1 MKATRLQW
9 LLPLFLSLSFSKIS
23 AQINLIPVPA
33 SYAHATDTVKQ
44 FFKGDMLSIAQ
55 DSVYLLNQRQLDYYR
70 LLMSFKIDVTKDNL
84 NMQQVFDKL
93 YKSMAA
99 MLVDMESLNKQMK
112 ANADA
117 TGNAGKELAE
127 TTLKHAKNAD
137 SLMIRADNTLKNAI
151 DSLHKADS
159 FLLAAK
165 LSIKTE
171 QDNRWKRSLKW
182 GAIGGGVGAIL
193 GFILRSY
200 LK

>member
-1 MKATRLQW
+1 MKATLFQW
-9 LLPLFLSLSFSKIS
+9 LLPLFLSLSFSKMS
-23 AQINLIPVPA
+23 AQIHPIPVPA

-44 FFKGDMLSIAQ
+44 FFKGDMLAIAQ

-70 LLMSFKIDVTKDNL
+70 LLMSFKIDVSKDNL

-99 MLVDMESLNKQMK
+99 TLVDMESLNKQMK

-127 TTLKHAKNAD
+127 TTLKHTKRAD
-137 SLMIRADNTLKNAI
+137 SLMIKADSTLKNAI

-171 QDNRWKRSLKW
+171 QDNRWKRSVKW
-182 GAIGGGVGAIL
+182 GGIGVVVGIIL

-200 LK
+200 VK

>member
-1 MKATRLQW
+1 MKATLFQW
-9 LLPLFLSLSFSKIS
+9 LLPLFFSLSLSEIS
-23 AQINLIPVPA
+23 AQINPIPVPA
-33 SYAHATDTVKQ
+33 SYVHATDTVKQ
-44 FFKGDMLSIAQ
+44 FFKGDVLSIAQ

-70 LLMSFKIDVTKDNL
+70 LLMSFKIDVGKDNL
-84 NMQQVFDKL
+84 NMKQVFDNL
-93 YKSMAA
+93 FKSMTAT
-99 MLVDMESLNKQMK
+99 LVEMESLNKQMK
-112 ANADA
+112 ANADS
-117 TGNAGKELAE
+117 TGNIGRDLAKI
-127 TTLKHAKNAD
+127 TLEHAKHAD
-137 SLMIRADNTLKNAI
+137 SLMIQADNTLKNAI

-182 GAIGGGVGAIL
+182 GAIGTGVGTIL